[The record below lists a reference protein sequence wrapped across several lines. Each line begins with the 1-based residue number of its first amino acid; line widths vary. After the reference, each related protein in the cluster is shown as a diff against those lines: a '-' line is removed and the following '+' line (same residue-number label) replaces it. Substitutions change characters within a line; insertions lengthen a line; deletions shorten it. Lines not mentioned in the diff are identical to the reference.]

1 MKSFRFF
8 YPGLGIKRWVGL
20 GAVGVSLLAL
30 GLAYLLSYFLSQPFP
45 GILFP
50 LAEGTLLVLVGGS
63 LFSLAVW
70 RFYGVVVPFLAD
82 HPKAGDLPGL
92 IYQRRLLERGPRI
105 VAIGGGTGLSTLLR
119 GLKLHTS
126 HLTAVLTVADDGG
139 SSGRLRRELGITPP
153 GDFRNCLVALADAE
167 PLMTDLFQFRFG
179 EGSALAG
186 HSFGNLFIVAMS
198 EITGRF
204 EKAIHE
210 SSKVLAVRGSILP
223 SALGN
228 VTLKAEME
236 EGETVH
242 GESSITQH
250 RGRIRQLSI
259 EPEGAEAYYEAV
271 QAIQSADLIV
281 IGPGSLYTSILPNLL
296 VRGIREAVKET
307 KAVKVYVCNVST
319 QPGETDG
326 YTLADHVNAIYRHV
340 GQGVFHYV
348 LANSDAAVVL
358 PDEWGNKVVQL
369 DSEKV
374 VGAQVVLDDIVNK
387 EYRLRHDPDRLSQ
400 ALLNIYSHHVRQGNH
415 RSKNSGRWM
424 AEHVVAEAERV
435 GKR

>member
-1 MKSFRFF
+1 
-8 YPGLGIKRWVGL
+8 
-20 GAVGVSLLAL
+20 
-30 GLAYLLSYFLSQPFP
+30 
-45 GILFP
+45 
-50 LAEGTLLVLVGGS
+50 
-63 LFSLAVW
+63 
-70 RFYGVVVPFLAD
+70 
-82 HPKAGDLPGL
+82 
-92 IYQRRLLERGPRI
+92 
-105 VAIGGGTGLSTLLR
+105 
-119 GLKLHTS
+119 
-126 HLTAVLTVADDGG
+126 
-139 SSGRLRRELGITPP
+139 
-153 GDFRNCLVALADAE
+153 
-167 PLMTDLFQFRFG
+167 MTDLFQFRFG

-348 LANSDAAVVL
+348 LANSDTAVVL